1 MRFSVAKV
9 QQIRNFSIKGNYVKR
24 KMVLL
29 PQLCGKYYHK
39 FKDEPI
45 IVYLFTNLRVSMVLP
60 VVNRMKYIPLG
71 KSAVGISTFL
81 VLSFWL

>member
-1 MRFSVAKV
+1 MRFSEAKV
-9 QQIRNFSIKGNYVKR
+9 QQIRNSTIKGELCPM

-45 IVYLFTNLRVSMVLP
+45 IVYLFTNLRVSMALP